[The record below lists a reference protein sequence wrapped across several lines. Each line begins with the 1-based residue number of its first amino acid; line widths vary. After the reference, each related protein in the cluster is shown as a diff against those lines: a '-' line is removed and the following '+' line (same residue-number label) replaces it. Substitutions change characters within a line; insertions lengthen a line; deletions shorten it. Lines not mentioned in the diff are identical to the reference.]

1 MPEISGFCSSIKV
14 CVYIYSVIPDE
25 HSSLSKQMQE
35 IGGQVAKLHPEQI
48 ILIAQAGSHMYGLA
62 TPTSD
67 VDFLVIY
74 SEPCQVCVGS

>member
-1 MPEISGFCSSIKV
+1 MICSFCV
-14 CVYIYSVIPDE
+14 LVLTDE
-25 HSSLSKQMQE
+25 HSSLTTQMQE
-35 IGGQVAKLHPEQI
+35 IGGQVAKLQPEQI

-74 SEPCQVCVGS
+74 AEPCQV

>member
-1 MPEISGFCSSIKV
+1 MTDCIVHALIHFFLCLV
-14 CVYIYSVIPDE
+14 LPDE
-25 HSSLSKQMQE
+25 HSSLTTQMQE
-35 IGGQVAKLHPEQI
+35 IGGQVAKLQPEQI

-74 SEPCQVCVGS
+74 AEPSQV